1 MDFKY
6 KIADVAKEFG
16 MPAKK
21 VVETVSGVTGEAYK
35 TAGTFEEKE
44 LNVLLETLTRENA
57 EDSLDA
63 YLASGKEPAPAP
75 KAEKKPEPKKQP
87 AAAQK
92 PAAKPKPAEQPKP
105 AAKQEP
111 KPEQKKD
118 SRKPEKPAEK
128 RSEKRVTLQELAAD
142 TGIKEPVKTEQVQVN
157 RAQVSV
163 DTRTVDVNVDKF
175 NARYDDLADSRNMPS
190 KRKNQPTGKKEK
202 FNNRNNRRGQQFGRR
217 RETEAERLQRTT
229 EKLLDLSRRDDGV
242 QPDVTIVDLQQAVH
256 GTLHLLRPLADR
268 SSVTITCLMSEG
280 VTVRASE
287 DDIYHIVF
295 NLVENAI
302 KYNLPGGDVTVRVE
316 TRGEQSILSVADT
329 GIGIPEADRPNIFN
343 RFYRVDKARSR
354 EHGGSGLGLSIVHD
368 AAALYGGVVTVDGV
382 EPHGTRFTVTFP
394 RAAAS
399 GAPET
404 QKEVPELSLIHI
416 SEPTRH

>member
-92 PAAKPKPAEQPKP
+92 PAAEPKPAEQPKP
-105 AAKQEP
+105 AAKKEP

-118 SRKPEKPAEK
+118 SRKPEKQAEK

-142 TGIKEPVKTEQVQVN
+142 TGIKEPVKTEQVQV
-157 RAQVSV
+157 
-163 DTRTVDVNVDKF
+163 T
-175 NARYDDLADSRNMPS
+175 P
-190 KRKNQPTGKKEK
+190 
-202 FNNRNNRRGQQFGRR
+202 
-217 RETEAERLQRTT
+217 
-229 EKLLDLSRRDDGV
+229 LSR
-242 QPDVTIVDLQQAVH
+242 
-256 GTLHLLRPLADR
+256 
-268 SSVTITCLMSEG
+268 
-280 VTVRASE
+280 
-287 DDIYHIVF
+287 
-295 NLVENAI
+295 
-302 KYNLPGGDVTVRVE
+302 
-316 TRGEQSILSVADT
+316 VA
-329 GIGIPEADRPNIFN
+329 R
-343 RFYRVDKARSR
+343 
-354 EHGGSGLGLSIVHD
+354 
-368 AAALYGGVVTVDGV
+368 
-382 EPHGTRFTVTFP
+382 
-394 RAAAS
+394 
-399 GAPET
+399 
-404 QKEVPELSLIHI
+404 
-416 SEPTRH
+416 

>member
-21 VVETVSGVTGEAYK
+21 VVETVSGVTGETYK

-157 RAQVSV
+157 RVQVSV

-190 KRKNQPTGKKEK
+190 KRKNQP
-202 FNNRNNRRGQQFGRR
+202 
-217 RETEAERLQRTT
+217 
-229 EKLLDLSRRDDGV
+229 
-242 QPDVTIVDLQQAVH
+242 
-256 GTLHLLRPLADR
+256 
-268 SSVTITCLMSEG
+268 
-280 VTVRASE
+280 
-287 DDIYHIVF
+287 
-295 NLVENAI
+295 
-302 KYNLPGGDVTVRVE
+302 
-316 TRGEQSILSVADT
+316 
-329 GIGIPEADRPNIFN
+329 
-343 RFYRVDKARSR
+343 
-354 EHGGSGLGLSIVHD
+354 
-368 AAALYGGVVTVDGV
+368 
-382 EPHGTRFTVTFP
+382 
-394 RAAAS
+394 AAAS
-399 GAPET
+399 
-404 QKEVPELSLIHI
+404 SLAAAVRPRP
-416 SEPTRH
+416 SACSASSWRRPAMPSSRSPSPTRSPSASWPLA